1 MFLISG
7 CRRPQQR
14 PLRDL
19 AKELNDS
26 VSSGLVDG
34 RSFSEMNDIQERAL
48 SALRKHGSLHAVE
61 ILSQAGYLYSRQGKY
76 EKALEILHEASDSLR
91 RRGVSDFDAEDAIK
105 LYGDLANLY
114 NRFGLNDEALQ
125 INSDALRLARGKY
138 AGFRSDLWRFRGE
151 IFNAMGKHD
160 STIHMLDRSLK
171 DADKDRN
178 PLAIAVGLRAKAA
191 LFLEHPFLFRDSL
204 KSARNYLDAVP
215 DSLEKSGKVKIKFF
229 RGYLQVLEKN
239 DVDRGIAMMEDAMRD
254 YQDSGD
260 IEMVYYAEKILM
272 NVYQQNNFTAKLS
285 ALYPSFSA
293 HQDSLASRA
302 KQDAIVGAE
311 FKFRLKAMESQIK
324 MLEQDKRL
332 SRLVIIYQWL
342 FIALAVIVIGAILY
356 FGFRYMRKL
365 KTQRQRLRQ
374 SIEDLLNLQKDTNM
388 PIENLQEE
396 IRQYKARE
404 SEAIG
409 QKIVE
414 ESLTALSPVMFSG
427 EKEIEFRKSFRIL
440 YPHFSSDLRRDF
452 PSFTP
457 SDELLS
463 MLIYLNQNTDEIAL
477 CLGISKASVFSA
489 RYRMRKK
496 MNIDKNIDLDDFIR
510 NRRP

>member
-1 MFLISG
+1 
-7 CRRPQQR
+7 
-14 PLRDL
+14 
-19 AKELNDS
+19 
-26 VSSGLVDG
+26 
-34 RSFSEMNDIQERAL
+34 
-48 SALRKHGSLHAVE
+48 
-61 ILSQAGYLYSRQGKY
+61 
-76 EKALEILHEASDSLR
+76 
-91 RRGVSDFDAEDAIK
+91 
-105 LYGDLANLY
+105 
-114 NRFGLNDEALQ
+114 
-125 INSDALRLARGKY
+125 
-138 AGFRSDLWRFRGE
+138 
-151 IFNAMGKHD
+151 
-160 STIHMLDRSLK
+160 
-171 DADKDRN
+171 
-178 PLAIAVGLRAKAA
+178 
-191 LFLEHPFLFRDSL
+191 
-204 KSARNYLDAVP
+204 
-215 DSLEKSGKVKIKFF
+215 
-229 RGYLQVLEKN
+229 
-239 DVDRGIAMMEDAMRD
+239 MMEDAMRD

-457 SDELLS
+457 PT
-463 MLIYLNQNTDEIAL
+463 N
-477 CLGISKASVFSA
+477 C
-489 RYRMRKK
+489 
-496 MNIDKNIDLDDFIR
+496 
-510 NRRP
+510 